1 MPNWSNRWEES
12 GDFRMFGTSPK
23 SSPKKTS
30 PKKNDIANI
39 KAELQSKSKK
49 EIQDY
54 YENIGGEDNL
64 MNLSKDKMIREVI
77 KFSKEALGMEGGRKT
92 RRRHTRK
99 NRTRRS

>member
-23 SSPKKTS
+23 SSPKTS

-39 KAELQSKSKK
+39 KSELQSKSKK

-64 MNLSKDKMIREVI
+64 MNLSKDKMIKEVI

>member
-1 MPNWSNRWEES
+1 MPDWSNRWEES

-23 SSPKKTS
+23 TS

-39 KAELQSKSKK
+39 KSELQSKSKK

-64 MNLSKDKMIREVI
+64 MNLSKDKMIKEVI